1 MDIIETDK
9 MEIKEGGERNVKFTI
24 NLTSTKGNIIT
35 NHPTIKINID
45 TLDKKL
51 PEEMYKLDKL
61 KESIMD
67 RGIEQYPNKTA
78 AEWIRDKELILTEV
92 GKGGS
97 IWTFTVDPTKTITIR
112 GYTRDQVINSLTPK
126 KNNNTTA
133 PNNNNAEILETT
145 PLEVAK
151 ARELNATELKEG
163 NARKQERIVQLR
175 NQPALLIQ
183 NYKNKIFNS
192 KNSDIISYVFIIGII
207 VIITEKY
214 HTEQRSTLMRNSLRL
229 ENNEIFYETYTYLP
243 ILIFVY
249 TILIITFIYFL
260 IFSVYII
267 FKLDS
272 NSVENPFIMD
282 NNDEFKL
289 FDYNILIQI
298 MFISIIMFFLNLILI
313 PASFSFVKNDKK
325 VTDKLG
331 NKIISEKTI
340 NEFQLY
346 YKTFF
351 YVVYGIVLIA
361 VFLVYNYLK

>member
-1 MDIIETDK
+1 MSTN
-9 MEIKEGGERNVKFTI
+9 IKEV
-24 NLTSTKGNIIT
+24 SYT
-35 NHPTIKINID
+35 NN
-45 TLDKKL
+45 
-51 PEEMYKLDKL
+51 
-61 KESIMD
+61 
-67 RGIEQYPNKTA
+67 
-78 AEWIRDKELILTEV
+78 
-92 GKGGS
+92 
-97 IWTFTVDPTKTITIR
+97 
-112 GYTRDQVINSLTPK
+112 NSLLIPSNI
-126 KNNNTTA
+126 NNKS
-133 PNNNNAEILETT
+133 NNNNNISLKKPLIINTT
-145 PLEVAK
+145 SIEQSQ
-151 ARELNATELKEG
+151 NLKPQEG
-163 NARKQERIVQLR
+163 QSLLFKKTIQS
-175 NQPALLIQ
+175 PLLIQ
-183 NYKNKIFNS
+183 NSINKLFTRYSSI
-192 KNSDIISYVFIIGII
+192 IISYVFIIGII

-272 NSVENPFIMD
+272 NSSGNPYIID

-361 VFLVYNYLK
+361 VFLGYNYLK

>member
-1 MDIIETDK
+1 MQ
-9 MEIKEGGERNVKFTI
+9 IKEEGPKNVKFTI
-24 NLTSTKGNIIT
+24 NLISTKGN
-35 NHPTIKINID
+35 TIEDYPDIDIDINS
-45 TLDKKL
+45 LD
-51 PEEMYKLDKL
+51 EEIPQDMYKL

-67 RGIEQYPNKTA
+67 NGRPTYPKKTA
-78 AEWIRDKELILTEV
+78 AEWIRDKKDILTDRDA
-92 GKGGS
+92 GYK
-97 IWTFTVDPTKTITIR
+97 IWTFTVDPKSPIIIQ
-112 GYTRDQVINSLTPK
+112 GYTQDQVINSLTPP

-133 PNNNNAEILETT
+133 PNNNDTAVIIKTKPIKQSQN
-145 PLEVAK
+145 
-151 ARELNATELKEG
+151 LKPQQG
-163 NARKQERIVQLR
+163 RIVPPTIQR
-175 NQPALLIQ
+175 SQVIQ

-260 IFSVYII
+260 MFSVYII

>member
-1 MDIIETDK
+1 MSTN
-9 MEIKEGGERNVKFTI
+9 IKEV
-24 NLTSTKGNIIT
+24 SYT
-35 NHPTIKINID
+35 NN
-45 TLDKKL
+45 
-51 PEEMYKLDKL
+51 
-61 KESIMD
+61 
-67 RGIEQYPNKTA
+67 
-78 AEWIRDKELILTEV
+78 
-92 GKGGS
+92 
-97 IWTFTVDPTKTITIR
+97 
-112 GYTRDQVINSLTPK
+112 NSLLIPP
-126 KNNNTTA
+126 NNNSNNSKNTA
-133 PNNNNAEILETT
+133 PNNNNAEITETRL
-145 PLEVAK
+145 LEVAK
-151 ARELNATELKEG
+151 ATELNATELKEG
-163 NARKQERIVQLR
+163 NATQQGRIVPRTIKRSQFM
-175 NQPALLIQ
+175 Q

-361 VFLVYNYLK
+361 VFLGYNYLK

>member
-1 MDIIETDK
+1 M
-9 MEIKEGGERNVKFTI
+9 
-24 NLTSTKGNIIT
+24 
-35 NHPTIKINID
+35 
-45 TLDKKL
+45 
-51 PEEMYKLDKL
+51 
-61 KESIMD
+61 
-67 RGIEQYPNKTA
+67 
-78 AEWIRDKELILTEV
+78 
-92 GKGGS
+92 
-97 IWTFTVDPTKTITIR
+97 
-112 GYTRDQVINSLTPK
+112 
-126 KNNNTTA
+126 
-133 PNNNNAEILETT
+133 
-145 PLEVAK
+145 
-151 ARELNATELKEG
+151 
-163 NARKQERIVQLR
+163 
-175 NQPALLIQ
+175 
-183 NYKNKIFNS
+183 
-192 KNSDIISYVFIIGII
+192 II

-272 NSVENPFIMD
+272 NSSGNSYIID

>member
-1 MDIIETDK
+1 MSTNTK
-9 MEIKEGGERNVKFTI
+9 NLNI
-24 NLTSTKGNIIT
+24 NKSGLLI
-35 NHPTIKINID
+35 P
-45 TLDKKL
+45 
-51 PEEMYKLDKL
+51 
-61 KESIMD
+61 
-67 RGIEQYPNKTA
+67 PN
-78 AEWIRDKELILTEV
+78 
-92 GKGGS
+92 
-97 IWTFTVDPTKTITIR
+97 
-112 GYTRDQVINSLTPK
+112 NSN
-126 KNNNTTA
+126 KNSNNTKSNSK
-133 PNNNNAEILETT
+133 PNNTIEIIKTG

-151 ARELNATELKEG
+151 ATELKEG
-163 NARKQERIVQLR
+163 NATKQERIVPPTI
-175 NQPALLIQ
+175 QPPLLIQ

-272 NSVENPFIMD
+272 NSSGNSYIID
-282 NNDEFKL
+282 NNVEFKL

>member
-1 MDIIETDK
+1 MSNNTN
-9 MEIKEGGERNVKFTI
+9 NVQ
-24 NLTSTKGNIIT
+24 N
-35 NHPTIKINID
+35 
-45 TLDKKL
+45 
-51 PEEMYKLDKL
+51 
-61 KESIMD
+61 
-67 RGIEQYPNKTA
+67 PNKNSS
-78 AEWIRDKELILTEV
+78 LI
-92 GKGGS
+92 
-97 IWTFTVDPTKTITIR
+97 PPN
-112 GYTRDQVINSLTPK
+112 NSN
-126 KNNNTTA
+126 KNSNNTKSNSK
-133 PNNNNAEILETT
+133 PNNTIERRKTEPVAVEMAEQQ
-145 PLEVAK
+145 
-151 ARELNATELKEG
+151 R
-163 NARKQERIVQLR
+163 RRIVQR
-175 NQPALLIQ
+175 PIQ
-183 NYKNKIFNS
+183 RSQFMQNSINKLFTRYSSI
-192 KNSDIISYVFIIGII
+192 IISYFFIILII

-260 IFSVYII
+260 MFSVYII

-272 NSVENPFIMD
+272 NSVENPLIMD

-313 PASFSFVKNDKK
+313 PASFYFVKNAKK

-351 YVVYGIVLIA
+351 YLVYGIVLIA

>member
-1 MDIIETDK
+1 MQIINE
-9 MEIKEGGERNVKFTI
+9 EGEKNVTFTI
-24 NLTSTKGNIIT
+24 KHTSTTRKD
-35 NHPTIKINID
+35 HPDIKIDINS
-45 TLDKKL
+45 LDKKI
-51 PEEMYKLDKL
+51 PKDMYKLDEL
-61 KESIMD
+61 SESIMEQ
-67 RGIEQYPNKTA
+67 GVEQYPNKTA
-78 AEWIRDKELILTEV
+78 AEWIRDKKLILTEIGIG
-92 GKGGS
+92 GKT
-97 IWTFTVDPTKTITIR
+97 WTFTVDPNSTIIIQ
-112 GYTRDQVINSLTPK
+112 GYTRDEVNNSLTPPK
-126 KNNNTTA
+126 KSNNTGKSVA
-133 PNNNNAEILETT
+133 QKLETQ
-145 PLEVAK
+145 
-151 ARELNATELKEG
+151 
-163 NARKQERIVQLR
+163 QERRSVQPKKIIHPL
-175 NQPALLIQ
+175 PSIQ
-183 NYKNKIFNS
+183 NSINKLFTRYSSI
-192 KNSDIISYVFIIGII
+192 IISYVFIIGII

-260 IFSVYII
+260 MFSVYII

-272 NSVENPFIMD
+272 NSVENPFIMY

-313 PASFSFVKNDKK
+313 PASFYFVKNAKK

>member
-1 MDIIETDK
+1 MEIIENSN
-9 MEIKEGGERNVKFTI
+9 MEIINEEGEKNVKFTI
-24 NLTSTKGNIIT
+24 NYTSTEGN
-35 NHPTIKINID
+35 TIKEYLDDIDIDINS
-45 TLDKKL
+45 LDEKIPEDMYNL
-51 PEEMYKLDKL
+51 P
-61 KESIMD
+61 ESIMD
-67 RGIEQYPNKTA
+67 NGIPTYPKKTA
-78 AEWIRDKELILTEV
+78 AEWIRDKKDILTDRDA
-92 GKGGS
+92 GDK
-97 IWTFTVDPTKTITIR
+97 IWTFTVDPTKTITIQ
-112 GYTRDQVINSLTPK
+112 GYTRDQVDKLLTPP
-126 KNNNTTA
+126 KNNNTIA
-133 PNNNNAEILETT
+133 PNKNDNTVIIKTKSIKQSQNLEPQIGEIEPSTIQRSQ
-145 PLEVAK
+145 V
-151 ARELNATELKEG
+151 
-163 NARKQERIVQLR
+163 
-175 NQPALLIQ
+175 IQ

-260 IFSVYII
+260 MFSVYII

-272 NSVENPFIMD
+272 NSVENPLIMD

-313 PASFSFVKNDKK
+313 PASFYFVKNAKK

-351 YVVYGIVLIA
+351 YLVYGIVLIA
-361 VFLVYNYLK
+361 VFLGYNYLK

>member
-1 MDIIETDK
+1 
-9 MEIKEGGERNVKFTI
+9 MEIINNSNMQIINEKEKKNVTFTI
-24 NLTSTKGNIIT
+24 KHTSTKNDT
-35 NHPTIKINID
+35 RKDHPDIEINID
-45 TLDKKL
+45 SLDEEIPEDMYNL
-51 PEEMYKLDKL
+51 PEI
-61 KESIMD
+61 IMD
-67 RGIEQYPNKTA
+67 NGIPTYPKKTA
-78 AEWIRDKELILTEV
+78 AEWIRDKKDILTELS
-92 GKGGS
+92 GTGDKIS
-97 IWTFTVDPTKTITIR
+97 TFTVDTKSPIIIE
-112 GYTRDQVINSLTPK
+112 GYTQDEVYKLLTPPK
-126 KNNNTTA
+126 TPPTA
-133 PNNNNAEILETT
+133 PNKNKAEIIETT
-145 PLEVAK
+145 SIK
-151 ARELNATELKEG
+151 QSQTLKPQQG
-163 NARKQERIVQLR
+163 IFVPRTNRP
-175 NQPALLIQ
+175 QPSMQ
-183 NYKNKIFNS
+183 NSINKLFTRYSSI
-192 KNSDIISYVFIIGII
+192 IISYVFIIGII

-260 IFSVYII
+260 MFSVYII

-313 PASFSFVKNDKK
+313 PASFSFVKNYKK

>member
-1 MDIIETDK
+1 
-9 MEIKEGGERNVKFTI
+9 MEIINNSNMQIINEKEKKNVTFTI
-24 NLTSTKGNIIT
+24 KHTSTKND
-35 NHPTIKINID
+35 TINDHNDININID
-45 TLDKKL
+45 SLTRKIPKDMYNL
-51 PEEMYKLDKL
+51 P
-61 KESIMD
+61 ESIMD
-67 RGIEQYPNKTA
+67 NGRPTYPKKTA
-78 AEWIRDKELILTEV
+78 AEWIRDKKDIFTELSGTGDKI
-92 GKGGS
+92 S
-97 IWTFTVDPTKTITIR
+97 TFTVDTKSPIIIE
-112 GYTRDQVINSLTPK
+112 GYTQDEVYKLLTPP
-126 KNNNTTA
+126 KNMTA
-133 PNNNNAEILETT
+133 SNNNNEEIIEKIPVTQ
-145 PLEVAK
+145 
-151 ARELNATELKEG
+151 NLKPQQG
-163 NARKQERIVQLR
+163 IFVPRTNRP
-175 NQPALLIQ
+175 QPSMQ
-183 NYKNKIFNS
+183 NSINKLFTRYSSI
-192 KNSDIISYVFIIGII
+192 IISYVFIIGII

-260 IFSVYII
+260 MFSVYII

-272 NSVENPFIMD
+272 NSVENPYIMD

-361 VFLVYNYLK
+361 VFLGYNYLK

>member
-1 MDIIETDK
+1 MSTTT
-9 MEIKEGGERNVKFTI
+9 KEV
-24 NLTSTKGNIIT
+24 SYT
-35 NHPTIKINID
+35 NN
-45 TLDKKL
+45 
-51 PEEMYKLDKL
+51 
-61 KESIMD
+61 
-67 RGIEQYPNKTA
+67 
-78 AEWIRDKELILTEV
+78 
-92 GKGGS
+92 
-97 IWTFTVDPTKTITIR
+97 
-112 GYTRDQVINSLTPK
+112 NSLLIPPKTNTP
-126 KNNNTTA
+126 
-133 PNNNNAEILETT
+133 PNNNNSNNNNNNTKPNNTVTKTNNNNNSKINNNNNSKNNNNNNSLKKPSIMKTT
-145 PLEVAK
+145 PIEQSQKLEPQ
-151 ARELNATELKEG
+151 EG
-163 NARKQERIVQLR
+163 QS
-175 NQPALLIQ
+175 LLPKKTIQRSQFMQ
-183 NYKNKIFNS
+183 NYKNKIFKS

-260 IFSVYII
+260 MFSVYII

-272 NSVENPFIMD
+272 NSVENPYIMD

-361 VFLVYNYLK
+361 VFLGYNYLK

>member
-1 MDIIETDK
+1 MDIIETGK
-9 MEIKEGGERNVKFTI
+9 MEIKEDGERNVKFTI
-24 NLTSTKGNIIT
+24 NLTSTKGNTI
-35 NHPTIKINID
+35 NDHPDIYIDINSLTEKI
-45 TLDKKL
+45 
-51 PEEMYKLDKL
+51 PEEEYKL

-67 RGIEQYPNKTA
+67 RGLEQYPNKTA
-78 AEWIRDKELILTEV
+78 AEWIRDKELILTEIGIG
-92 GKGGS
+92 GKT
-97 IWTFTVDPTKTITIR
+97 WTFTVDPTKTITIQ
-112 GYTRDQVINSLTPK
+112 GYTRDQVINSLTPPK
-126 KNNNTTA
+126 TPPTA
-133 PNNNNAEILETT
+133 PNKNKAEIIKAKPIEQSQNLEPQIGIIEPSTIQRSQ
-145 PLEVAK
+145 V
-151 ARELNATELKEG
+151 
-163 NARKQERIVQLR
+163 
-175 NQPALLIQ
+175 IQ
-183 NYKNKIFNS
+183 NSINKLFTRYSSI
-192 KNSDIISYVFIIGII
+192 IISYVFIIGII

-260 IFSVYII
+260 MFSVYII

-272 NSVENPFIMD
+272 NSSGNPYIME

-313 PASFSFVKNDKK
+313 PASFYFVKNAKK

-361 VFLVYNYLK
+361 VFLVYNYLNK

>member
-1 MDIIETDK
+1 MEIIEK
-9 MEIKEGGERNVKFTI
+9 SNMEIINERGPKNVKFTI
-24 NLTSTKGNIIT
+24 NLISTKGDIIT
-35 NHPTIKINID
+35 NHPDIYIDINSLTEKIPETTYN
-45 TLDKKL
+45 L
-51 PEEMYKLDKL
+51 PEIIRDNG
-61 KESIMD
+61 KET
-67 RGIEQYPNKTA
+67 YPKKTA
-78 AEWIRDKELILTEV
+78 AEWIRDKKDIFTELSGTGNKI
-92 GKGGS
+92 S
-97 IWTFTVDPTKTITIR
+97 TFTVDPTKTITIQ
-112 GYTRDQVINSLTPK
+112 GYTRDQVINSLTPPK
-126 KNNNTTA
+126 KSNNTAVIIKTK
-133 PNNNNAEILETT
+133 PIEQSQNLEPQIGIIEPSTIQ
-145 PLEVAK
+145 
-151 ARELNATELKEG
+151 RS
-163 NARKQERIVQLR
+163 QLM
-175 NQPALLIQ
+175 Q
-183 NYKNKIFNS
+183 NSINKLFTRYSSI
-192 KNSDIISYVFIIGII
+192 IISYVFIILII

-260 IFSVYII
+260 MFSVYII

-272 NSVENPFIMD
+272 NSSGNPYIME

-313 PASFSFVKNDKK
+313 PASFSFVKNYKK